1 MLTHG
6 VLYGCVVLCGV
17 CVCFG
22 AAFFWNVPSVRPMRL
37 ESPFRLQVRRSGWF
51 LCSLSRSSRDYD
63 SRESREMLLLPGSGC
78 QVTKTS
84 LKRGNDA
91 WELHRSYFILEGR
104 PRFKP
109 SLAPPLANIIFI
121 GWDPKIRGLMT
132 LPTMTNVSLKLW
144 FVNRCCSCKKYQHLF
159 GH

>member
-17 CVCFG
+17 CALEPHFFG
-22 AAFFWNVPSVRPMRL
+22 TCRLSAPCGSSRRFDFRSVDPAGSFVRSRDPLETMIL
-37 ESPFRLQVRRSGWF
+37 ESHER
-51 LCSLSRSSRDYD
+51 C
-63 SRESREMLLLPGSGC
+63 C
-78 QVTKTS
+78 QVV
-84 LKRGNDA
+84 LMPGYFKRENDA
-91 WELHRSYFILEGR
+91 WELHRSYFSR